1 MGEFGRKAIILS
13 MLRRSIFILSLIG
26 ILISLWPQARS
37 LRDLTGEEALPGQL
51 IGVLHWFNTAT
62 RPQPDLALDA
72 DVQHVDV
79 SPFGM
84 NVFVQNEPSID
95 VREGIMRTLNEAGF
109 RFIRQQFVWED
120 IEIAGKGDFVD
131 RRNDPNGVDAWAKY
145 DNIVDLAERYDIE
158 IIARLDNP
166 PAWSRAAGNEA
177 GTYAPPDDYND
188 FGDFVAAV
196 VERYAGHVTYFQL
209 WNEPNGNGEWGV
221 AGPNPEQFTEMLC
234 LGYERAKEANPEA
247 VIVGPALTPTRDIS
261 NQNFNDLI
269 FMQRVY
275 AAGGGDCFD
284 VMAAQGYGLRSGA
297 SDQRLQWTRINFA
310 YHQFLRDMMV
320 ANGDAEKAI
329 WISETG
335 WNAIPDGI
343 VPEGMEPFGQVTL
356 EEQADYAV
364 ALYERVQSDWPW
376 IGVAN
381 YWFLKEAVPKP
392 DQPFYYFRA
401 MEPDFT
407 PLPAWEALAAYV
419 PNDVV
424 ERESKEVWGFRPIL
438 FQLSAFTTIVSGL
451 QLAMTTTD
459 LGNKR
464 IEQNGT

>member
-1 MGEFGRKAIILS
+1 

-26 ILISLWPQARS
+26 ILIAVWPQATS
-37 LRDLTGEEALPGQL
+37 LRDLTGEESLPGQL

-62 RPQPDLALDA
+62 RPQPDLAHDA
-72 DVQHVDV
+72 NVQHADL

-84 NVFVQNEPSID
+84 NIFVQHEALPE
-95 VREGIMRTLNEAGF
+95 VREQVMQTLNEAGF
-109 RFIRQQFVWED
+109 KFVRQQFSWED
-120 IEIAGKGDFVD
+120 IEIHGKGDFED
-131 RRNDPNGVDAWAKY
+131 RRHEPFKSAWEKY
-145 DNIVDLAERYDIE
+145 DNIVDLAAVYEIE

-166 PAWSRAAGNEA
+166 PAWSRAIGNEA
-177 GTYAPPDDYND
+177 GTFAPPDDYAD
-188 FGDFVAAV
+188 YGDFVAATV
-196 VERYAGHVTYFQL
+196 ARYEGRITYFQL
-209 WNEPNGNGEWGV
+209 WNEPNGNEEWGV
-221 AGPNPEQFTEMLC
+221 AGPNPEQFTELLC
-234 LGYERAKEANPEA
+234 LGYARAKEANPNA
-247 VIVGPALTPTRDIS
+247 VIIGPALTPTRDID

-310 YHQFLRDMMV
+310 YHQFLRDLMV

-335 WNAIPDGI
+335 WSAMTDEAVAKFG
-343 VPEGMEPFGQVTL
+343 EPFGRVTL
-356 EEQADYAV
+356 QEQADYAV
-364 ALYERVQSDWPW
+364 ELYERIQSDWSW

-381 YWFLKEAVPKP
+381 YWFLKEPFPK
-392 DQPFYYFRA
+392 DEARYYFRA

-407 PLPAWEALAAYV
+407 PLPAWEALTEYV

-424 ERESKEVWGFRPIL
+424 ERGSKGVWGFRPIL
-438 FQLSAFTTIVSGL
+438 FQLSAFTAIVTGL
-451 QLAMTTTD
+451 TLAAP
-459 LGNKR
+459 LKKA
-464 IEQNGT
+464 E